1 MYNIAQI
8 TMSFFI
14 VLVKIKLV
22 SEIGVEVHT
31 DRGYSFVIES
41 IITLILC
48 RGGWTYVI
56 VKSRTMS
63 FQILQCMASQMFMK
77 MSGTT

>member
-41 IITLILC
+41 IIT
-48 RGGWTYVI
+48 
-56 VKSRTMS
+56 
-63 FQILQCMASQMFMK
+63 
-77 MSGTT
+77 